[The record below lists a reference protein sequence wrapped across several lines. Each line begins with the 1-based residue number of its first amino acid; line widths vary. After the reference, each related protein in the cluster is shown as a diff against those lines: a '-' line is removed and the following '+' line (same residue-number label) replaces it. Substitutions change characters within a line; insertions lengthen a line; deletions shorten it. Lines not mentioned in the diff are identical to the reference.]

1 MYIVRRNNK
10 RNKEIMPRQIIDKV
24 SVENEKK
31 KTNLFLE
38 IGLINGVE
46 NTAETNYHKK
56 HTTYLEIFISKK
68 DIKFQVLKKNLVG
81 KSTNR

>member
-1 MYIVRRNNK
+1 
-10 RNKEIMPRQIIDKV
+10 MPRQIIDKV

-31 KTNLFLE
+31 KKPGFGNRPYKCSD
-38 IGLINGVE
+38 GVE

-68 DIKFQVLKKNLVG
+68 DIEFQVLKKNLVG

>member
-1 MYIVRRNNK
+1 M
-10 RNKEIMPRQIIDKV
+10 
-24 SVENEKK
+24 KK
-31 KTNLFLE
+31 KKKKKPVF
-38 IGLINGVE
+38 GYRPYKCSDGVE

-68 DIKFQVLKKNLVG
+68 DIEFQVLKKNLVG

>member
-1 MYIVRRNNK
+1 
-10 RNKEIMPRQIIDKV
+10 MPRQIIDKV

-31 KTNLFLE
+31 KHLFLE
-38 IGLINGVE
+38 IGLINGVK

>member
-46 NTAETNYHKK
+46 NTAETN
-56 HTTYLEIFISKK
+56 
-68 DIKFQVLKKNLVG
+68 
-81 KSTNR
+81 